1 MSTAMDGRTLA
12 VIGAA
17 WLAAACSA
25 PSQGSGGAGD
35 AEADRRVPD
44 PPGGT
49 DLGGVPD
56 PDVAGDEGFPPL
68 DRPDPPVDPTGDP
81 LQTEDRNEDVV
92 AASCPTGRT
101 PVPWVVVE
109 EGPPVRLRP
118 DCPGAGLEV
127 SFPGAGVLRLRYV
140 GTGPHPTLPYATSD
154 ADLGPAPD
162 VSFGPR
168 DDRFVACAGGLA
180 VEVTP
185 ATCAV
190 RVTDPDGAILV
201 EDEPGGAYGEGEW
214 PPGTSGPPLE
224 AASVSGARDPPGE
237 PGAAN
242 SGSRRLREKTSWAR
256 RGPEAAYPARVELAP
271 PGREALWKPPRGTA
285 RWITRRSPPQERF
298 YGLGEKAG
306 YDLDRRGRTWTF
318 WNSDHPAYGAE
329 TDPLYVSVPFFVG
342 LREGRA
348 YGVFMNNTHRQ
359 VLDLAASDPTRY
371 RWEVAAG
378 EVDQFVFAGP
388 SIAQV
393 LERFTALTGR
403 PFLPP
408 RWTLGYHQS
417 RWSYWPDSRVI
428 EVCEGFRERDIPAD
442 GVWLDIDHMDG
453 FRSWTWDPVGFP
465 DPSGLVAAVEDLGFE
480 VTAIVDPGLKV
491 DPDWDVYQ
499 AGIAGGHF
507 LAGAD
512 GTPFVGEVWSGPA
525 VFPDF
530 TRAETRAW
538 WGSLAPRLTD
548 HGVWGL
554 WLDMNE
560 PASFQ
565 EEHGWTLPDD
575 VTASGEGTGTT
586 MAEVHNVYALAEA
599 WATWDG
605 ARQAVPGRRPFLLTR
620 AGFAGIQR
628 FAAVWTGDA
637 ASSFEALRMT
647 LPMLLG
653 LGLSGV
659 PFVGSDVGGWTGFAS
674 PELFARWM
682 AVGSVSPFFRGHVQQ
697 GTPDQEPWAFGVEV
711 EDISRIHLK
720 QRYRWLP
727 YLYSLMWEAS
737 RTGAPV
743 LRPLV
748 FEFQDDPGTWDVAD
762 EAMLGPWLLVAPA
775 VDPGAK
781 ERSVVLPPGRF
792 LEWRSGAVWEGP
804 ATLVAD
810 LTLQAL
816 PVYLREGGVVPG
828 GPDLRFS
835 DEAPLDPLTL
845 EVFPGPRETEVTLYE
860 DDGVSTACESGE
872 YAATRFRVQATATG
886 AVLRADPRTG
896 ALVPGDRRVRVRV
909 RPVDGEVAS
918 VVLDGSPLP
927 PASTLEEL
935 DQSPEGWVHDV
946 NDRALVVVFADR
958 APFRLEMTYDPALEG
973 PAPDVLVPLRVHV
986 PAGTPHAP
994 PVHVSTSASGWQ
1006 HQPLAWSPTDPDTA
1020 EGAVRV
1026 PRGKWF
1032 EYKYTRGSWATVEKW
1047 AGCLEATNRYHFG
1060 QAHPVQEDVVE
1071 AWADQCRFTR
1081 AKKNR

>member
-1 MSTAMDGRTLA
+1 MVGMSGAMDGRTLA
-12 VIGAA
+12 VIGVA
-17 WLAAACSA
+17 WLATACSA
-25 PSQGSGGAGD
+25 PSQGSGDAGD
-35 AEADRRVPD
+35 AGADRRVPD
-44 PPGGT
+44 SPADPDRR
-49 DLGGVPD
+49 DLPD
-56 PDVAGDEGFPPL
+56 PDLASDEGFPLL
-68 DRPDPPVDPTGDP
+68 DRPDHPADPTGDP
-81 LQTEDRNEDVV
+81 LETHDRDEV
-92 AASCPTGRT
+92 ADAALCPTGRT
-101 PVPWVVVE
+101 PVPWVAVE
-109 EGPPVRLRP
+109 EGPPVRLLP
-118 DCPGAGLEV
+118 ECPGAGLEV
-127 SFPGAGVLRLRYV
+127 SFPGAGVLRLRYL
-140 GTGPHPTLPYATSD
+140 GTAALPPLPYATSE
-154 ADLGPAPD
+154 ADLGPAPH

-180 VEVTP
+180 VEVEQGVCT
-185 ATCAV
+185 V
-190 RVTDPDGAILV
+190 RVTDPEGAVLV
-201 EDEPGGAYGEGEW
+201 EDGSGGGYGEGSWEPGW
-214 PPGTSGPPLE
+214 GRPTTGAARWVVRRTPPG
-224 AASVSGARDPPGE
+224 
-237 PGAAN
+237 
-242 SGSRRLREKTSWAR
+242 
-256 RGPEAAYPARVELAP
+256 
-271 PGREALWKPPRGTA
+271 
-285 RWITRRSPPQERF
+285 ERF

-306 YDLDRRGRTWTF
+306 YDLNRRGRTWTF
-318 WNSDHPAYGAE
+318 WNSDHPAYGAQ

-359 VLDLAASDPTRY
+359 VLDLAASDPTQY

-393 LERFTALTGR
+393 LERYTALTGR

-428 EVCEGFRERDIPAD
+428 EVCQGFRDRDLPAD
-442 GVWLDIDHMDG
+442 GIWLDIDTMDG
-453 FRSWTWDPVGFP
+453 FRSWTWDPVGFS
-465 DPSGLVAAVEDLGFE
+465 DPSGLVADAGTLGFK

-491 DPDWDVYQ
+491 DPDWDLYR
-499 AGIAGGHF
+499 AAIEGGH
-507 LAGAD
+507 LLGAGD
-512 GTPFVGEVWSGPA
+512 GTPFEGEVWPGPA

-530 TRAETRAW
+530 TRAETREW

-548 HGVWGL
+548 HGVRGL

-565 EEHGWTLPDD
+565 EEHGWTLPDG
-575 VTASGEGTGTT
+575 VTAHGEGTATT

-605 ARQAVPGRRPFLLTR
+605 ALRAVPGRRPFLLTR

-659 PFVGSDVGGWTGFAS
+659 PFAGSDVGGWTGFAS

-697 GTPDQEPWAFGVEV
+697 GTPDHEPWAFGAEV

-748 FEFQDDPGTWDVAD
+748 HEFQDDPGTWDVAD
-762 EAMLGPWLLVAPA
+762 EAMLGPWLLVAP
-775 VDPGAK
+775 VLDPGAG

-804 ATLVAD
+804 SVVVVD

-816 PVYLREGGVVPG
+816 PVYLREGGIVPG
-828 GPDLRFS
+828 GPDMRFS

-845 EVFPGPRETEVTLYE
+845 DVFPGPHETQFILVE
-860 DDGVSTACESGE
+860 DDGISTAFESGD
-872 YAATRFRVQATATG
+872 YAATRFRVQATPTG
-886 AVLRADPRTG
+886 ALLQADPRAG
-896 ALVPGDRRVRVRV
+896 AFVLGDRRVRVRV
-909 RPVDGEVAS
+909 RPVDKEVAS
-918 VVLDGSPLP
+918 VVLDGSPVP
-927 PASTLEEL
+927 PATSLEEL
-935 DQSPEGWVHDV
+935 DQAPEAWVHDA
-946 NDRALVVVFADR
+946 NDRALVVVFEDR
-958 APFRLEMTYDPALEG
+958 APFRLEMTYDPDLADV
-973 PAPDVLVPLRVHV
+973 APDVLVPFRVRI
-986 PAGTPHAP
+986 PAGTPHDP
-994 PVHVSTSASGWQ
+994 PVHISTSASGWQ
-1006 HQPLAWSPTDPDTA
+1006 HRPLAWSPTEPDTA
-1020 EGAVRV
+1020 EGSVRV

-1032 EYKYTRGSWATVEKW
+1032 EYKYTRGSWATVEKR

-1060 QAHPVQEDVVE
+1060 QAHPLKEDAVE
-1071 AWADQCRFTR
+1071 AWADQCRSAR
-1081 AKKNR
+1081 SEKNR